1 MPADVTDEEPVR
13 ALFDPAVDAHGR
25 VDLLF
30 DDAGSFDTAQD
41 AGDRQP

>member
-13 ALFDPAVDAHGR
+13 TLFDPAVDAHGR

-30 DDAGSFDTAQD
+30 DDAGSFDTPQD